1 MCIVL
6 QSAPPVQAP
15 EMKSHPRERQFG
27 DGITVAKSESLMKQD
42 GESPASRDSPQAPK
56 LTFGLTKKSS
66 GGRSGTPAGATTK
79 SKLESI
85 FSTEDE
91 EMELKP
97 KKKLVPID
105 YSDEEQEHGTNNG
118 DHGRKRDGGGKRERE
133 GGESDVAMKLAL
145 LKPADSGK
153 KLSSEERKKLVQ
165 TLVNNIPTSKE
176 EVFKYEL
183 KWDQIDQV
191 SKENNNI
198 RYESILCSPVIRP

>member
-1 MCIVL
+1 
-6 QSAPPVQAP
+6 
-15 EMKSHPRERQFG
+15 MKGHPRERSFG
-27 DGITVAKSESLMKQD
+27 DGIMIAKAESLRQQD

-56 LTFGLTKKSS
+56 LTFGLTKKTTS
-66 GGRSGTPAGATTK
+66 GRSGTPATATTK

-105 YSDEEQEHGTNNG
+105 YSDEEQEQGTTNN
-118 DHGRKRDGGGKRERE
+118 DHGRKREGGGKMERE
-133 GGESDVAMKLAL
+133 GGESDVSIKLAL

-191 SKENNNI
+191 RRHN
-198 RYESILCSPVIRP
+198 L

>member
-1 MCIVL
+1 
-6 QSAPPVQAP
+6 
-15 EMKSHPRERQFG
+15 MKAHPKERTSST
-27 DGITVAKSESLMKQD
+27 DGIMITKAAENLRQEE
-42 GESPASRDSPQAPK
+42 ESPASRDSPQAPK
-56 LTFGLTKKSS
+56 LTFGLTKKTS
-66 GGRSGTPAGATTK
+66 GGRSGAAASKP
-79 SKLESI
+79 KLESI

-105 YSDEEQEHGTNNG
+105 YSDEE
-118 DHGRKRDGGGKRERE
+118 DHGVTEQGKKRDCGKKGE
-133 GGESDVAMKLAL
+133 GESDVSVKLAL

-176 EVFKYEL
+176 EVFKYDL

-191 SKENNNI
+191 RCRCNY
-198 RYESILCSPVIRP
+198 R

>member
-1 MCIVL
+1 MI
-6 QSAPPVQAP
+6 
-15 EMKSHPRERQFG
+15 
-27 DGITVAKSESLMKQD
+27 AKAETLKQD

-56 LTFGLTKKSS
+56 LTFGLTKKST

-105 YSDEEQEHGTNNG
+105 YSDEEQEHGTNN
-118 DHGRKRDGGGKRERE
+118 DHNRKKEGRGKRERE
-133 GGESDVAMKLAL
+133 REGGGGESDVSMKLAL

-191 SKENNNI
+191 EGEGE
-198 RYESILCSPVIRP
+198 REREREGEREREREDLLLVIM

>member
-1 MCIVL
+1 MPYKFCVFCMF
-6 QSAPPVQAP
+6 QSAPAVQPP
-15 EMKSHPRERQFG
+15 EMKGHPRERRLG
-27 DGITVAKSESLMKQD
+27 DGITIAKAESLLKQD
-42 GESPASRDSPQAPK
+42 GDSPASRDSPQAPK
-56 LTFGLTKKSS
+56 LTFGLTKKST

-105 YSDEEQEHGTNNG
+105 YSDEEQDHGTNNSE
-118 DHGRKRDGGGKRERE
+118 HGRKREGGGGRRERE
-133 GGESDVAMKLAL
+133 GGESDVSMKLAL
-145 LKPADSGK
+145 LKPADLGK

-191 SKENNNI
+191 SWVN
-198 RYESILCSPVIRP
+198 

>member
-1 MCIVL
+1 MYL
-6 QSAPPVQAP
+6 FQSAPAVQAP
-15 EMKSHPRERQFG
+15 EMKGHPRERSFG
-27 DGITVAKSESLMKQD
+27 DGIMIAKAESLKQD

-56 LTFGLTKKSS
+56 LTFGLTKKTT

-105 YSDEEQEHGTNNG
+105 YSDEEQEQGTNNN
-118 DHGRKRDGGGKRERE
+118 HSRKREGGGKRERE
-133 GGESDVAMKLAL
+133 GGESDVSMKLAL

-191 SKENNNI
+191 GGEI
-198 RYESILCSPVIRP
+198 ILIFYCWS

>member
-1 MCIVL
+1 MT
-6 QSAPPVQAP
+6 AP
-15 EMKSHPRERQFG
+15 EIKGHPKERNFG
-27 DGITVAKSESLMKQD
+27 DGILIAKAESLKQE
-42 GESPASRDSPQAPK
+42 GESPASRESPQPAK
-56 LTFGLTKKSS
+56 LAFELTKKTTASS
-66 GGRSGTPAGATTK
+66 HQSGSKPSAKK

-85 FSTEDE
+85 FSTDDED
-91 EMELKP
+91 LDVKP

-105 YSDEEQEHGTNNG
+105 YSDEEDQGRADEGRNRRSKGEKEG
-118 DHGRKRDGGGKRERE
+118 DG
-133 GGESDVAMKLAL
+133 DVSMKLAL

-191 SKENNNI
+191 
-198 RYESILCSPVIRP
+198 C

>member
-1 MCIVL
+1 
-6 QSAPPVQAP
+6 
-15 EMKSHPRERQFG
+15 MKGHPKEKSLG
-27 DGITVAKSESLMKQD
+27 DGIMIAKAENLRQD
-42 GESPASRDSPQAPK
+42 GESPASRDSPQPAK
-56 LTFGLTKKSS
+56 LAFGLKKTTSS
-66 GGRSGTPAGATTK
+66 ASGSGPPAKK

-91 EMELKP
+91 EIEHKP

-105 YSDEEQEHGTNNG
+105 YSDDDDQSTAAG
-118 DHGRKRDGGGKRERE
+118 DRE
-133 GGESDVAMKLAL
+133 GRGSQSKLGKEGDSDVSVKLAL

-176 EVFKYEL
+176 EVFKYEI

-191 SKENNNI
+191 SGVQQ
-198 RYESILCSPVIRP
+198 CHVIMSCDIHAA

>member
-1 MCIVL
+1 
-6 QSAPPVQAP
+6 
-15 EMKSHPRERQFG
+15 MKGHPRERSFG
-27 DGITVAKSESLMKQD
+27 DGIMIAKAESLKQD

-56 LTFGLTKKSS
+56 LTFGLTKKTT

-105 YSDEEQEHGTNNG
+105 YSDEEQEHGTNN
-118 DHGRKRDGGGKRERE
+118 DHSRKREGGRKRERE
-133 GGESDVAMKLAL
+133 AGESDVSIKLAL

-191 SKENNNI
+191 RRKRIFIVGHEVI
-198 RYESILCSPVIRP
+198 MCSL

>member
-1 MCIVL
+1 MIVFIIHVTCVFYSL
-6 QSAPPVQAP
+6 QSAPAVRAP
-15 EMKSHPRERQFG
+15 EMKGHPKERSIG
-27 DGITVAKSESLMKQD
+27 DGILIAKAESLRQD

-56 LTFGLTKKSS
+56 LTFGLTKKTAGGQSKSS
-66 GGRSGTPAGATTK
+66 ATPTTK
-79 SKLESI
+79 KSRLESI

-91 EMELKP
+91 DIELKP

-105 YSDEEQEHGTNNG
+105 YSDEEDQGGTTNN
-118 DHGRKRDGGGKRERE
+118 DHSRKRDGGRE
-133 GGESDVAMKLAL
+133 GESDVSMKLAL

-165 TLVNNIPTSKE
+165 SLVNNIPTSKD

-191 SKENNNI
+191 RTN
-198 RYESILCSPVIRP
+198 

>member
-1 MCIVL
+1 M
-6 QSAPPVQAP
+6 QAP
-15 EMKSHPRERQFG
+15 EIKGHPRERSFG
-27 DGITVAKSESLMKQD
+27 DGIMIAKAESLRQQD

-56 LTFGLTKKSS
+56 LTFGLTKKTS
-66 GGRSGTPAGATTK
+66 GRSGTPTTATKK

-105 YSDEEQEHGTNNG
+105 YSDEEQEHGTTNN
-118 DHGRKRDGGGKRERE
+118 DHGRKREGRGKMERDVGE
-133 GGESDVAMKLAL
+133 GDVSMKLAL

-165 TLVNNIPTSKE
+165 SLVNNIPTSKE
-176 EVFKYEL
+176 EVFQYEL

-191 SKENNNI
+191 RRHKLFLLSFLH
-198 RYESILCSPVIRP
+198 ILHMLLIAYSLLLSDID